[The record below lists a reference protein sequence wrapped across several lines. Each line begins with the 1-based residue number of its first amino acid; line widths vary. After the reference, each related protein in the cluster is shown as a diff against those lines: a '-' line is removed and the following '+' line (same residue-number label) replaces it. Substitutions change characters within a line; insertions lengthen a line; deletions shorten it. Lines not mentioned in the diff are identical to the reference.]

1 VAYSLGTSLATD
13 SQFLA
18 GPCIAEW
25 HKTLGRVFRASPH
38 KYKHPHN
45 SNYHQ
50 VPISPPSNPN
60 RSPTSV
66 STTSGNILQL
76 GPPAGSQ
83 LPSYNLAKVTHIY
96 GIEPNAA
103 FMDPL
108 RNKMTETGLEGKYTL
123 INCGIK
129 DVEILREYGIV
140 EGSTDCVVSMQ
151 VICSVEK
158 PEEAV
163 KGVGGC

>member
-1 VAYSLGTSLATD
+1 
-13 SQFLA
+13 
-18 GPCIAEW
+18 
-25 HKTLGRVFRASPH
+25 
-38 KYKHPHN
+38 
-45 SNYHQ
+45 
-50 VPISPPSNPN
+50 
-60 RSPTSV
+60 
-66 STTSGNILQL
+66 
-76 GPPAGSQ
+76 
-83 LPSYNLAKVTHIY
+83 
-96 GIEPNAA
+96 
-103 FMDPL
+103 
-108 RNKMTETGLEGKYTL
+108 MTETGLEGKYTL

>member
-1 VAYSLGTSLATD
+1 MAQNTRQSIPR
-13 SQFLA
+13 F
-18 GPCIAEW
+18 
-25 HKTLGRVFRASPH
+25 SP
-38 KYKHPHN
+38 
-45 SNYHQ
+45 Q
-50 VPISPPSNPN
+50 IQT
-60 RSPTSV
+60 PT
-66 STTSGNILQL
+66 QL
-76 GPPAGSQ
+76 Q
-83 LPSYNLAKVTHIY
+83 LPSGPHPSAFESESQSHVCLNHQWQHSRTRSPSWQPTPELQSCQSHPYLWHR
-96 GIEPNAA
+96 PNAA

-108 RNKMTETGLEGKYTL
+108 RNKITETGLEGKYTL

-158 PEEAV
+158 PEKAV